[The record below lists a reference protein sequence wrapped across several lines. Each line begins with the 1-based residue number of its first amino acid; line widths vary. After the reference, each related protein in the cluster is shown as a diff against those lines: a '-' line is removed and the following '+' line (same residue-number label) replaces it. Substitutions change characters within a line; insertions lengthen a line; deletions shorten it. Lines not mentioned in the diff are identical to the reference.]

1 MRISRTTCIHQCIIA
16 LTVLSSHFVPQV
28 TRADAKDIIFDN
40 SSRKKMQD
48 GINKIADAVAVTL
61 GPRGMFYSISLLHYY
76 MLHSSSQS
84 QSPRHHSLVLTP
96 TAAIPFPTP
105 FPPPPPG
112 RNVVLEQ
119 EYGVPQVIN
128 DGVSIARAIELED
141 PVENAGAQLIK
152 EVAGRTNDAAGDGT
166 TTATV
171 LAREM
176 IHFGLQSVTAGA
188 NPISIK
194 RGIDKTTEYLVG
206 RLRELSRPV
215 KGSNDIK
222 NVAAISSGNDE
233 AIGQMISDALD
244 KVGADGVLAIESG
257 NSLETTVEVQEGM
270 EIDRGYISPQFV
282 TNNERMLAE
291 YENALV
297 LVTDL
302 KIEAVKDI
310 IPILEQVT
318 RVNRPLL
325 LIAED
330 VAGEALATL
339 VVNKLRGIISVCA
352 IKAPGFGERRKA
364 LLQDIAIVTGAEFIA
379 KDLGMKVEG
388 TTLEQL
394 GTARK
399 ITCANTTTTLIA
411 DAANKDEIRARVGQ
425 IKKELAETDS
435 VYDTEKL
442 SERIAK
448 LAGGVAVIKVGAAT
462 ETELEDRK
470 LRIEDAKN
478 ATFAAV
484 EEGIVPGGGAALLHL
499 SELVPEFKA
508 TLTDPE
514 EVMGADIVMKAL
526 RSPCRII
533 AENAGVE
540 GEVIV
545 QKLLGQDFEVGYN
558 AMYDRVEN
566 LIDAGVLDPAK
577 VTRSGLTNAASIAG
591 IMLTT
596 QAVMT
601 EKKRARGPAPGGM
614 SAAGMPSGLTM

>member
-1 MRISRTTCIHQCIIA
+1 
-16 LTVLSSHFVPQV
+16 LQV
-28 TRADAKDIIFDN
+28 VRADAKDIVFDN
-40 SSRKKMQD
+40 DSRRKMQK
-48 GINKIADAVAVTL
+48 GINKIADAVGVTL
-61 GPRGMFYSISLLHYY
+61 GPR
-76 MLHSSSQS
+76 
-84 QSPRHHSLVLTP
+84 
-96 TAAIPFPTP
+96 
-105 FPPPPPG
+105 G

-119 EYGVPQVIN
+119 DYGVPQVIN

-176 IHFGLQSVTAGA
+176 IHFGLQAVTSGA

-194 RGIDKTTEYLVG
+194 KGIDKTTTFLLDKLV
-206 RLRELSRPV
+206 ENSRPV
-215 KGSNDIK
+215 KGSGDIK
-222 NVAAISSGNDE
+222 SVASISAGNDE
-233 AIGQMISDALD
+233 EIGQMIADALD

-257 NSLETTVEVQEGM
+257 QGLDTTVDVQEGM

-282 TNNERMLAE
+282 TNNERLLTE
-291 YENALV
+291 FDNCLV
-297 LVTDL
+297 LITDQ
-302 KIEAVKDI
+302 KIEQVKDLV
-310 IPILEQVT
+310 PILEQVT
-318 RVNRPLL
+318 RANKPLL
-325 LIAED
+325 IIAED
-330 VAGEALATL
+330 VSGEALATL
-339 VVNKLRGIISVCA
+339 VVNKLRGIVSVCA
-352 IKAPGFGERRKA
+352 IKAPGFGERRKS
-364 LLQDIAIVTGAEFIA
+364 LLQDIAIVTGAEFVA
-379 KDLGMKVEG
+379 KDLGMKVEEVS
-388 TTLEQL
+388 LDML

-399 ITCANTTTTLIA
+399 ATIANTTCTLIA
-411 DAANKDEIRARVGQ
+411 DAANKDEISARIKQ

-484 EEGIVPGGGAALLHL
+484 EEGIVPGGGTALLHL
-499 SELVPEFKA
+499 SEFVPAFKE

-514 EVMGADIVMKAL
+514 ERLGADIVMKSLKA
-526 RSPCRII
+526 PCRLI
-533 AENAGVE
+533 AENSGVE

-545 QKLLGQDFEVGYN
+545 QKVLGQPFEVGYN
-558 AMYDRVEN
+558 AMFDRIEN
-566 LIDAGVLDPAK
+566 LIDSGVLDPTK
-577 VTRSGLTNAASIAG
+577 VTRSGLMNAASIAG

-601 EKKRARGPAPGGM
+601 EKPENKEKMQGMAGGM
-614 SAAGMPSGLTM
+614 PAGMTM

>member
-1 MRISRTTCIHQCIIA
+1 MAVQVFRSSLSLRPSRRTS
-16 LTVLSSHFVPQV
+16 LVV
-28 TRADAKDIIFDN
+28 RADAKDIVFDN
-40 SSRKKMQD
+40 DSRRKMQK
-48 GINKIADAVAVTL
+48 GINKIADAVGVTL
-61 GPRGMFYSISLLHYY
+61 GPR
-76 MLHSSSQS
+76 
-84 QSPRHHSLVLTP
+84 
-96 TAAIPFPTP
+96 
-105 FPPPPPG
+105 G

-119 EYGVPQVIN
+119 DYGVPQVIN

-176 IHFGLQSVTAGA
+176 IHFGLQAVTSGA

-194 RGIDKTTEYLVG
+194 KGIDKTTTFLLDKLV
-206 RLRELSRPV
+206 ENSRPV
-215 KGSNDIK
+215 KGSGDIK
-222 NVAAISSGNDE
+222 SVASISAGNDE
-233 AIGQMISDALD
+233 EIGQMIADALD

-257 NSLETTVEVQEGM
+257 QGLDTTVDVQEGM

-282 TNNERMLAE
+282 TNNERLLTE
-291 YENALV
+291 FDNCLV
-297 LVTDL
+297 LITDQ
-302 KIEAVKDI
+302 KIEQVKDLV
-310 IPILEQVT
+310 PILEQVT
-318 RVNRPLL
+318 RANKPLL
-325 LIAED
+325 IIAED
-330 VAGEALATL
+330 VSGEALATL
-339 VVNKLRGIISVCA
+339 VVNKLRGIVSVCA
-352 IKAPGFGERRKA
+352 IKAPGFGERRKS
-364 LLQDIAIVTGAEFIA
+364 LLQDIAIVTGAEFVA
-379 KDLGMKVEG
+379 KDLGMKVEEVS
-388 TTLEQL
+388 LDML

-399 ITCANTTTTLIA
+399 ATIANTTCTLIA
-411 DAANKDEIRARVGQ
+411 DAANKDEISARIKQ

-484 EEGIVPGGGAALLHL
+484 EEGIVPGGGTALLHL
-499 SELVPEFKA
+499 SEFVPAFKE

-514 EVMGADIVMKAL
+514 ERLGADIVMKSLKA
-526 RSPCRII
+526 PCRLI
-533 AENAGVE
+533 AENSGVE

-545 QKLLGQDFEVGYN
+545 QKVLGQPFEVGYN
-558 AMYDRVEN
+558 AMFDRIEN
-566 LIDAGVLDPAK
+566 LIDSGVLDPTK
-577 VTRSGLTNAASIAG
+577 VTRSGLMNAASIAG

-601 EKKRARGPAPGGM
+601 EKPENKEKMQGMAGGM
-614 SAAGMPSGLTM
+614 PAGMTM

>member
-1 MRISRTTCIHQCIIA
+1 MPI
-16 LTVLSSHFVPQV
+16 
-28 TRADAKDIIFDN
+28 
-40 SSRKKMQD
+40 
-48 GINKIADAVAVTL
+48 
-61 GPRGMFYSISLLHYY
+61 
-76 MLHSSSQS
+76 
-84 QSPRHHSLVLTP
+84 
-96 TAAIPFPTP
+96 
-105 FPPPPPG
+105 G

-119 EYGVPQVIN
+119 DYGVPQVIN

-152 EVAGRTNDAAGDGT
+152 EVAGRTNDSAGDGT

-176 IHFGLQSVTAGA
+176 IHFGLQAVTAGA

-194 RGIDKTTEYLVG
+194 KGIDKTTDFLVEK
-206 RLRELSRPV
+206 LQSLARPV
-215 KGSNDIK
+215 KGSEDIRS
-222 NVAAISSGNDE
+222 VASISSGNDE
-233 AIGQMISDALD
+233 EIGRMISEALD

-257 NSLETTVEVQEGM
+257 NSLETSVDVQEGM
-270 EIDRGYISPQFV
+270 EIDRGFISPQFI
-282 TNNERMLAE
+282 TNNERMLVE
-291 YENALV
+291 FENALV
-297 LVTDL
+297 LITDQ
-302 KIEAVKDI
+302 KIEQVKDL

-325 LIAED
+325 IIAED

-379 KDLGMKVEG
+379 KDLGMNVEA

-399 ITCANTTTTLIA
+399 LSIANTTCTMIA
-411 DAANKDEIRARVGQ
+411 DAANKDEIRARVNQ

-499 SELVPEFKA
+499 SELVPEFKK
-508 TLTDPE
+508 TLTHPE

-526 RSPCRII
+526 RAPCRAI
-533 AENAGVE
+533 AKNAGLE

-545 QKLLGQDFEVGYN
+545 QRLLGEPFEVGYN
-558 AMYDRVEN
+558 AMFDRVEN

-577 VTRSGLTNAASIAG
+577 VTRSGLTNASSIAG

-601 EKKRARGPAPGGM
+601 EQVRNRGPAPGGM
-614 SAAGMPSGLTM
+614 SAGGMPAGLTM

>member
-1 MRISRTTCIHQCIIA
+1 M
-16 LTVLSSHFVPQV
+16 LQV
-28 TRADAKDIIFDN
+28 VRADAKDIVFDN
-40 SSRKKMQD
+40 DSRRKMQK
-48 GINKIADAVAVTL
+48 GINKIADAVGVTL
-61 GPRGMFYSISLLHYY
+61 GPR
-76 MLHSSSQS
+76 
-84 QSPRHHSLVLTP
+84 
-96 TAAIPFPTP
+96 
-105 FPPPPPG
+105 G

-119 EYGVPQVIN
+119 DYGVPQVIN

-176 IHFGLQSVTAGA
+176 IHFGLQAVTSGA

-194 RGIDKTTEYLVG
+194 KGIDKTTTFLLDKLV
-206 RLRELSRPV
+206 ENSRPV
-215 KGSNDIK
+215 KGSGDIK
-222 NVAAISSGNDE
+222 SVASISAGNDE
-233 AIGQMISDALD
+233 EIGQMIADALD

-257 NSLETTVEVQEGM
+257 QGLDTTVDVQEGM

-282 TNNERMLAE
+282 TNNERLLTE
-291 YENALV
+291 FDNCLV
-297 LVTDL
+297 LITDQ
-302 KIEAVKDI
+302 KIEQVKDLV
-310 IPILEQVT
+310 PILEQVT
-318 RVNRPLL
+318 RANKPLL
-325 LIAED
+325 IIAED
-330 VAGEALATL
+330 VSGEALATL
-339 VVNKLRGIISVCA
+339 VVNKLRGIVSVCA
-352 IKAPGFGERRKA
+352 IKAPGFGERRKS
-364 LLQDIAIVTGAEFIA
+364 LLQDIAIVTGAEFVA
-379 KDLGMKVEG
+379 KDLGMKVEEVS
-388 TTLEQL
+388 LDML

-399 ITCANTTTTLIA
+399 ATIANTTCTLIA
-411 DAANKDEIRARVGQ
+411 DAANKDEISARIKQ

-484 EEGIVPGGGAALLHL
+484 EEGIVPGGGTALLHL
-499 SELVPEFKA
+499 SEFVPAFKE

-514 EVMGADIVMKAL
+514 ERLGADIVMKSLKA
-526 RSPCRII
+526 PCRLI
-533 AENAGVE
+533 AENSGVE

-545 QKLLGQDFEVGYN
+545 QKVLGKPFEVGYN
-558 AMYDRVEN
+558 AMFDRIEN
-566 LIDAGVLDPAK
+566 LIDSGVLDPTK
-577 VTRSGLTNAASIAG
+577 VTRSGLMNAASIAG

-601 EKKRARGPAPGGM
+601 EKPENKEKMQGMAGGM
-614 SAAGMPSGLTM
+614 PAGMTM